1 MKSQKFKALGFSLI
15 ELMIALVAGLVVSGA
30 AVAFM
35 VSSLRSNNDYIQATK
50 LEQELRS
57 NLDFVTRDLRRAGYD
72 QDALSYINLPSSS
85 TASSPFNRLQIATGN
100 ECVVYAY
107 DRFPGTP
114 GQVDL
119 ANQEIRA
126 FRRVASAVTVNGVAV
141 GVLEFAESS
150 TGRTPDCA
158 AGNGANYSAYPP
170 ACTTS
175 PPAGLSEWCAISDPQ
190 VLNVTSFQVNP
201 SASTFTPGVMLVRDL
216 NVSMT
221 GTLIRSSDITRT
233 VNTRVKV
240 RADCLRA
247 DPVNACAVKPSGI

>member
-1 MKSQKFKALGFSLI
+1 MKSQKLKALGFSLI

-35 VSSLRSNNDYIQATK
+35 VSSLRSNNDYVQATK

-57 NLDFVTRDLRRAGYD
+57 NLDFATRDLRRAGYD
-72 QDALSYINLPSSS
+72 QDALSYINMPSSS
-85 TASSPFNRLQIATGN
+85 TASSPFNRLLIATGN
-100 ECVVYAY
+100 QCVIYAY

-126 FRRVASAVTVNGVAV
+126 FRRVSSALTVNGVAV

-158 AGNGANYSAYPP
+158 AGNGANYSTYPP
-170 ACTTS
+170 SCTAS
-175 PPAGLSEWCAISDPQ
+175 PLTGVSEWCAISDPQ
-190 VLNVTSFQVNP
+190 VLNITAFQVNS
-201 SASTFTPGVMLVRDL
+201 SASTSTSAMLVRDL
-216 NVSMT
+216 SVSMT
-221 GTLIRSSDITRT
+221 GSLIRSSDISRT

-247 DPVNACAVKPSGI
+247 SPTTACVVKPSGI